1 MVSAELCDHTG
12 CRRTA
17 AVYTLTSRRLEGG
30 RVRVALCDQHDRP
43 ARLLEEIARK
53 ADVRNGS
60 AEKRRKTGVPLLQ
73 SRVER

>member
-17 AVYTLTSRRLEGG
+17 NVYTLTSRGIEGG

-43 ARLLEEIARK
+43 VRLLEEIARK
-53 ADVRNGS
+53 ADTRQG
-60 AEKRRKTGVPLLQ
+60 ADEKRRKTGVSLLQ
-73 SRVER
+73 SRLER